1 MENETPKPVKRA
13 ETFVRLLD
21 VEELDR
27 DIYRGM
33 ATPGGEGRVFG
44 GQVIAQALSAA
55 IRTVDPERICH
66 SLHAYFIRAGNSE
79 KPILYLVSR
88 DRDGRSFNTRRVVA
102 QQDGEVILNMSC
114 SFQVEEGG
122 YRHQWDMPDVP
133 RPEDLPREEDLVE
146 EHKAELPPALLRVMR
161 NRPLDVRACGARPPF
176 ERGDQAQSGDFWFR
190 TRGTLPDDPLVH
202 QTALAFASD
211 MGLLAAA
218 MLPHGKSFI
227 DADMQVASLDHAMWF
242 HAPAKADEWLLYSTD
257 SPWAGGA
264 RGMTRGQI
272 FTRDGLM
279 VAETAQE
286 GLIRPRG

>member
-133 RPEDLPREEDLVE
+133 PPEDLPREEDLVE